1 MNGPSPT
8 TGKLVSLLNVAMS
21 GTWDSQTCWGTTGM
35 SRASIVA
42 WGLASTITSV
52 ESSGAVTDLKLA
64 TKVPLAVA
72 ASLLVIIRL

>member
-1 MNGPSPT
+1 
-8 TGKLVSLLNVAMS
+8 
-21 GTWDSQTCWGTTGM
+21 M

-42 WGLASTITSV
+42 WGLASTITRV